1 MELAMTLALLCPGQG
16 AQHVGMGKD
25 FYHAFGVARRIY
37 DQADKHLGF
46 ALSRLCFEGPED
58 QLNKTNIAQ
67 LGIFVTS
74 VAIYETLLELGKT
87 NAPDFAAGLSLGEYT
102 ALHTAGV
109 ISFLDALT
117 IVKARGA
124 LMQAAAEAAPSTM
137 LALLGGDEATA
148 DAICAEAAQGEILV
162 PANFNTPGQIVLS
175 GAIPACERAAKVAE
189 TKGCKA
195 IPLKVAGAFHSP
207 FMQSAA
213 DEMAQVLAPIPFNPP
228 KFPVISNVTAQPHT
242 DGQATKDLLVRQV
255 IAPVR
260 WYQSIETLRGRGV
273 TNWVEVGPGRTLT
286 GMMKKID
293 RKAPVATF
301 ATTEGLAP
309 APV

>member
-1 MELAMTLALLCPGQG
+1 MPLALLCPGQG
-16 AQHVGMGKD
+16 AQAVGMGKD
-25 FYHAFGVARRIY
+25 FYNAFGVARRIY
-37 DQADKHLGF
+37 DQADKQLGF
-46 ALSRLCFEGPED
+46 SLSKFCFEGPEEE
-58 QLNKTNIAQ
+58 LNKTNIAQ

-74 VAIYETLLELGKT
+74 VAIFETLLELGKSQ
-87 NAPDFAAGLSLGEYT
+87 APDYAAGLSLGEYT
-102 ALHTAGV
+102 ALHIAGV

-117 IVKARGA
+117 VVKARGT
-124 LMQAAAEAAPSTM
+124 LMQSAAEAAPSTM

-148 DAICAEAAQGEILV
+148 NAICQEAANGEVLV

-175 GAIPACERAAKVAE
+175 GSIPACERAAKVAE

-213 DEMAQVLAPIPFNPP
+213 DAMARVLAPVPFNAP

-242 DGQATKDLLVRQV
+242 DAETTKKLLVQQV
-255 IAPVR
+255 VAPVR
-260 WYQSIETLRGRGV
+260 WYQSIETLRGTGV
-273 TNWVEVGPGRTLT
+273 DNWLEVGPGRTLT

-293 RKAPVATF
+293 RKTPVHNF
-301 ATTEGLAP
+301 STTEGLATP
-309 APV
+309 TA